1 MNTLSLVM
9 FLGNAGLGNL
19 QKTLVS
25 NWIGPA
31 FFIVV
36 AGFAIKFIISRQFRE
51 LAGFLGIAAVVAL
64 LVFNAN
70 GLFGTNG
77 VFYKIAKAFSSSLD
91 GGGAS
96 TGANAAGMI
105 DFLKNFEFRLW

>member
-1 MNTLSLVM
+1 MNITM
-9 FLGNAGLGNL
+9 FLADAGLGQL
-19 QKTLVS
+19 QQTLVS

-64 LVFNAN
+64 LVFNAD
-70 GLFGTNG
+70 GLFGTG
-77 VFYKIAKAFSSSLD
+77 GIFYSIADAFSKALSGGGGTTGGGD
-91 GGGAS
+91 GGAG
-96 TGANAAGMI
+96 GMI
-105 DFLKNFEFRLW
+105 NILKNLKFYM

>member
-1 MNTLSLVM
+1 MNITM
-9 FLGNAGLGNL
+9 FLADAGLGTL
-19 QKTLVS
+19 QRTLVS

-64 LVFNAN
+64 LVFNAD
-70 GLFGTNG
+70 GLFGSG
-77 VFYKIAKAFSSSLD
+77 GIFYKIAKSFSEALGS
-91 GGGAS
+91 GGGN
-96 TGANAAGMI
+96 TGGNGGAGGMI
-105 DFLKNFEFRLW
+105 NILKNLKFYL

>member
-1 MNTLSLVM
+1 MNTLMLM
-9 FLGNAGLGNL
+9 LADGNAGLGNL
-19 QKTLVS
+19 QQNLVS

-31 FFIVV
+31 FFIIV

-77 VFYKIAKAFSSSLD
+77 IFYKIAQTFSNTLTD
-91 GGGAS
+91 GGAS
-96 TGANAAGMI
+96 EGAGGMI
-105 DFLKNFEFRLW
+105 NVLRNFKF

>member
-1 MNTLSLVM
+1 MNITM
-9 FLGNAGLGNL
+9 FLADAGLGNL
-19 QKTLVS
+19 QQTLVS

-64 LVFNAN
+64 LVFNAD
-70 GLFGTNG
+70 GLFGSG
-77 VFYKIAKAFSSSLD
+77 GIFYNIAKAFSEALGSGGGNTGGD
-91 GGGAS
+91 GGAG
-96 TGANAAGMI
+96 GMI
-105 DFLKNFEFRLW
+105 NILKNLKFYL

>member
-1 MNTLSLVM
+1 MNITM
-9 FLGNAGLGNL
+9 FLADAGLGSL
-19 QKTLVS
+19 QQTLIS

-64 LVFNAN
+64 LVFNAD
-70 GLFGTNG
+70 GLFGTG
-77 VFYKIAKAFSSSLD
+77 GIFYKIAKAFSEALGS
-91 GGGAS
+91 GGGN
-96 TGANAAGMI
+96 TGGNGGAGGMI
-105 DFLKNFEFRLW
+105 NILKNLKFYL

>member
-1 MNTLSLVM
+1 MNNMLM
-9 FLGNAGLGNL
+9 LGDAGLGTL
-19 QKTLVS
+19 QKSLVS

-31 FFIVV
+31 FFIIV

-70 GLFGTNG
+70 GLFGTGG
-77 VFYKIAKAFSSSLD
+77 VFYKIANGFSGKLSD
-91 GGGAS
+91 GGGS
-96 TGANAAGMI
+96 SGSSGMI
-105 DFLKNFEFRLW
+105 RILDYIRYFKF

>member
-1 MNTLSLVM
+1 MNMSILLANT
-9 FLGNAGLGNL
+9 AGLGTL

-36 AGFAIKFIISRQFRE
+36 AGFAIKFIVSRQFRE

-64 LVFNAN
+64 LIFNAG
-70 GLFGTNG
+70 GLFGTDG
-77 VFYKIAKAFSSSLD
+77 VFYKIANSFSGALEGGGSSS
-91 GGGAS
+91 GA
-96 TGANAAGMI
+96 GGMI
-105 DFLKNFEFRLW
+105 NILHYLRL

>member
-1 MNTLSLVM
+1 MNALSLVM
-9 FLGNAGLGNL
+9 FLGNAGLGSL

-51 LAGFLGIAAVVAL
+51 LAGFLGIAAIVAL
-64 LVFNAN
+64 LVFNSN

-77 VFYKIAKAFSSSLD
+77 VFYKIAKAFSSSLE

-96 TGANAAGMI
+96 TGANAGGMI

>member
-1 MNTLSLVM
+1 MNITM
-9 FLGNAGLGNL
+9 FLADAGLGNL
-19 QKTLVS
+19 QRTLVS

-64 LVFNAN
+64 LVFNAD
-70 GLFGTNG
+70 GLFGSG
-77 VFYKIAKAFSSSLD
+77 GIFYNIARAFSEALGSGGGNTGGD
-91 GGGAS
+91 GGPG
-96 TGANAAGMI
+96 GMI
-105 DFLKNFEFRLW
+105 NILKILKFYL